1 MEQRRY
7 PRYQLVTPLLGVIE
21 QDGGRFPGSVLN
33 ISAGGFYLHLPKLP
47 SGNLKI
53 QGSDDYAEVQYAG
66 CNAYGFGSIVRIEKF
81 TGSVGIGFSWDKDGM
96 DAKSAQL
103 LEKIIME
110 QERHKEFG
118 RVILNGNTL
127 ALRGHVSS
135 ALSHEVFAAIRSI
148 GAGQA
153 QLSLAEC
160 TSIDSSGIE
169 LLMALR
175 DRGVPIVTINVE
187 IEGILQRF
195 QISGID
201 RKPHAG

>member
-33 ISAGGFYLHLPKLP
+33 ISVGGFYLHLPKLP

-53 QGSDDYAEVQYAG
+53 QGVDDYGEIHYAG
-66 CNAYGFGSIVRIEKF
+66 RNAYGFGSIVRVEKF
-81 TGSVGIGFSWDKDGM
+81 TDSIGVGFSWDKDGM
-96 DAKSAQL
+96 DAKSFQL
-103 LEKIIME
+103 LGEIIKE
-110 QERHKEFG
+110 QEDRRAFG
-118 RVILNGNTL
+118 RVVVNGNTL
-127 ALRGHVSS
+127 ALWGHASS
-135 ALSHEVFAAIRSI
+135 ALSHDVFAALRSI
-148 GAGQA
+148 GAGQT

-175 DRGVPIVTINVE
+175 DRGVPIAAVNAE

-195 QISGID
+195 QLSGNSGES
-201 RKPHAG
+201 HAG